1 MGNRS
6 EMTKLA
12 AYKRLCKL
20 ASAARVAKYN
30 SMLLKYAG
38 KDKKKSKKIEQ
49 GFLDIGVPGLITT
62 ATEGIDPLEMT
73 PEAKAEAVKKLKHMA
88 TMGYVGAGVAPGV
101 TTLAGT
107 GIGYGLGRIFGR
119 RAGGIGA
126 AIGGG
131 LGLGLG
137 TIPGAGFGIG
147 GAMAGRAAHRLETG
161 TYDKDMLTAQL
172 KLRAEAEAERKRK
185 REERKL
191 SKTKPPK
198 E

>member
-38 KDKKKSKKIEQ
+38 KDKKKKSKEIEQ

-62 ATEGIDPLEMT
+62 ATEGIDPLELT
-73 PEAKAEAVKKLKHMA
+73 PKAKEEAVKKLKNMA

-131 LGLGLG
+131 LGLGIG
-137 TIPGAGFGIG
+137 AIPGAGFGLS

-172 KLRAEAEAERKRK
+172 KLRADAEAKRRREREAKRK
-185 REERKL
+185 G
-191 SKTKPPK
+191 KT
-198 E
+198 ESE